1 MPGLSRSILNSWSKK
16 GIRTV
21 AAVQKEQHDFEAMR
35 QKKQTNQRAPIR
47 KEIVPDWIGKNNAPE
62 EKTLEVA

>member
-1 MPGLSRSILNSWSKK
+1 
-16 GIRTV
+16 
-21 AAVQKEQHDFEAMR
+21 MR

-62 EKTLEVA
+62 EKTLEVAEFLKRKRELEERIKAL